1 MNHLSL
7 IQLSFPLLPSL
18 PFPLKSVCL
27 IHTHT
32 YKVPRGM
39 QNTTVILAIA
49 WQFHV
54 RLNNYIWPKKKWKY
68 MSTQNPEHEM
78 FTSNFIQD
86 YQKLEIRSP
95 LTSERI
101 NKSWY
106 FYILSGILLS
116 NKKIQTTVRCNT
128 NESQM
133 PMWKK
138 PDSQDEKHN
147 LIYMKFLEKVK
158 V

>member
-1 MNHLSL
+1 
-7 IQLSFPLLPSL
+7 
-18 PFPLKSVCL
+18 
-27 IHTHT
+27 
-32 YKVPRGM
+32 
-39 QNTTVILAIA
+39 
-49 WQFHV
+49 
-54 RLNNYIWPKKKWKY
+54 

-133 PMWKK
+133 PM
-138 PDSQDEKHN
+138 
-147 LIYMKFLEKVK
+147 
-158 V
+158 